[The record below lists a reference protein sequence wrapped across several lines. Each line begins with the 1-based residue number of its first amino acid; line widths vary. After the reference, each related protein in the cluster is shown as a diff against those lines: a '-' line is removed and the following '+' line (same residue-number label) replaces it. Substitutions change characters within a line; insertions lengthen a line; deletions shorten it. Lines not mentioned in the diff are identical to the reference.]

1 MSVIQPVCLEVKQL
15 FYIFSHFYCQPMA
28 SFNSKMLNILKIYVK
43 FTRIQTHK
51 NTEITTNATPIHLN
65 SAAAQSLNKQF
76 MLNVLFGTKK
86 KHFHNFIYYQKRGV
100 PYCVQSVAPQV
111 SNKFEFFYLLSL
123 PFSFK
128 TVKKYEQ
135 LLFAQ
140 KLWAKFLYILFNIH
154 KYI

>member
-43 FTRIQTHK
+43 FPRIQTHK

-76 MLNVLFGTKK
+76 MLNVHFGTK
-86 KHFHNFIYYQKRGV
+86 NIFIALFTTKRGEFLIV
-100 PYCVQSVAPQV
+100 CKVQHHKCQTNLYFSTYSPCHLALKLSKNM
-111 SNKFEFFYLLSL
+111 SNYFLHKNYGQNFC
-123 PFSFK
+123 
-128 TVKKYEQ
+128 TV
-135 LLFAQ
+135 
-140 KLWAKFLYILFNIH
+140 
-154 KYI
+154 